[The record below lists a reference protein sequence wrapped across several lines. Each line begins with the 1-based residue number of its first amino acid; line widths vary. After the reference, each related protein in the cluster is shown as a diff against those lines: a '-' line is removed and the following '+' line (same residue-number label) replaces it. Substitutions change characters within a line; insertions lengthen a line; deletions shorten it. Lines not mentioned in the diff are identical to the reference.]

1 MRRRE
6 FIAGFGSA
14 AAWPV
19 VARAQQSVVPVVGYL
34 DAGASEARRHY
45 AVAFSR
51 GLSEAGYTEGRNVAI
66 EYRWAENRFDQ
77 LPSIAAEFVR
87 RNVAV
92 IVALTT
98 PSATAAKN
106 ATATIPIVFS
116 IGADP
121 IKFGLVSS
129 FNRPGANVTGFSG
142 VTNAL
147 GAKNLEFLHE
157 LLPRATVIAMLVNP
171 ANPNA
176 GFDTA
181 DAQIAA
187 RKLGLRLLVLNGA
200 NQTDIGAAFTTMV
213 EQRASALL
221 VSSDASFLSNSN
233 QLIELSARHR
243 IPAIYDRREFPLAGG
258 LMSYETSRIDALR
271 QIGMYVGRILRGEK
285 PADLPVMQPTKFELM
300 INLKTAKALGLTIP
314 ETLLA
319 TADEVIQ

>member
-1 MRRRE
+1 L
-6 FIAGFGSA
+6 G
-14 AAWPV
+14 
-19 VARAQQSVVPVVGYL
+19 
-34 DAGASEARRHY
+34 
-45 AVAFSR
+45 
-51 GLSEAGYTEGRNVAI
+51 EAGYTEGRNVAI
-66 EYRWAENRFDQ
+66 EYRWAENRFDR

-98 PSATAAKN
+98 PSAIAAKN
-106 ATATIPIVFS
+106 ATGTIPIVFS

-121 IKFGLVSS
+121 IKFDLVSS

-142 VTNAL
+142 TTNAL
-147 GAKNLEFLHE
+147 GVKKLELLHE
-157 LLPRATVIAMLVNP
+157 LLPHATVVAMLVNP

-176 GFDTA
+176 GSDIA
-181 DAQIAA
+181 DAQTAA

-200 NQTDIGAAFTTMV
+200 NQNDIDAAFATMV

-221 VSSDASFLSNSN
+221 ISSDASFLSGSK
-233 QLIELSARHR
+233 QLLELSARYR
-243 IPAIYDRREFPLAGG
+243 IPAISDRPEFPVGGG
-258 LMSYETSRIDALR
+258 LISYSTSRIDALR
-271 QIGMYVGRILRGEK
+271 QVGIYTARILKGEK

-300 INLKTAKALGLTIP
+300 IKLKTAKALGLTIP